1 MVGCAVT
8 VCCVHNIELMWKNC
22 KCISKWWINISG
34 WIFIQKYLPLNLH
47 KKVQKKS
54 TFSELWTKYNG
65 KTSWTKWEI
74 RRVILEVFIY
84 FVHPRHSHRAQGVIL
99 PILRVN
105 RASPLSIV
113 YAACQ
118 NVWITKGKQKI
129 QEFSKLSVYI
139 LFCSKREKP
148 NFFQIPKV

>member
-1 MVGCAVT
+1 MVKLTSGFECVFTNKCKQLRIPYFNFTSETKLWKQKHVNDDNRLVSMWWVT
-8 VCCVHNIELMWKNC
+8 YYCYKQNIMAR
-22 KCISKWWINISG
+22 IPVSG
-34 WIFIQKYLPLNLH
+34 ENLGGGVIFA
-47 KKVQKKS
+47 
-54 TFSELWTKYNG
+54 
-65 KTSWTKWEI
+65 
-74 RRVILEVFIY
+74 VFIY